1 MSETSTFYLTLNLR
15 IIEEIQFL
23 KKRSVGKIFEMKEI
37 YNLTEILRIRNLKA
51 KQYTFRQNIC
61 RRYFKDPEI
70 IFHLL

>member
-23 KKRSVGKIFEMKEI
+23 KKRSVGKIFELKEI
-37 YNLTEILRIRNLKA
+37 YNLTEILRIRDLEP

-61 RRYFKDPEI
+61 RRSFKDP
-70 IFHLL
+70 